1 MTPATMPPLVSILI
15 PCHNAARWVSE
26 TLDSALAQTWPRTEV
41 IVVDDGSRDDSAAII
56 ARYADRGVKLIP
68 QPNRGAGAARNA
80 ALAAAKGDF
89 VQFLDADDLIAP
101 DKIALQMQ
109 RLITASPRHIA
120 SGEWARFTDD
130 PAKAGF
136 VPEPSWRDLSGLEF
150 QLLHYE
156 SGWMMQ
162 PAAWLC
168 PRALLDEAGPWDETL
183 SLNDDGEYFSRVMLA
198 SAGILFCP
206 GSRTYYRSGVAGSLS
221 RRVDP
226 AALRSLWKS
235 NELNCDR
242 LLAAAGRSPRA
253 KNAAANGW
261 QRIAFL
267 VYPALPALADE
278 AEARMRALGGTTCP
292 MPVGPTVRRLA
303 RVTGW
308 RLARRIHDRMLHRAK
323 KS

>member
-1 MTPATMPPLVSILI
+1 MIMPPLVSILI
-15 PCHNAARWVSE
+15 PCHNAGRWVAA
-26 TLDSALAQTWPRTEV
+26 TLDSALAQTWARTEI
-41 IVVDDGSRDDSAAII
+41 IVVDDGSCDDSADVV
-56 ARYADRGVKLIP
+56 ARYAGRGVKLIT
-68 QPNRGAGAARNA
+68 QPNRGASAARNA

-89 VQFLDADDLIAP
+89 IQFLDADDLIAP

-109 RLITASPRHIA
+109 RLISASLLHMA

-130 PAKAGF
+130 PAKAEFAG
-136 VPEPSWRDLSGLEF
+136 EPTWRDLSGLEF

-156 SGWMMQ
+156 AGWMMQ

-183 SLNDDGEYFSRVMLA
+183 SLNDDGEYFNRVMLA

-221 RRVDP
+221 RRVD
-226 AALRSLWKS
+226 AVSLRSLWKS

-242 LLAAAGRSPRA
+242 LLAAAGRSSRA

-267 VYPALPALADE
+267 VYPALPALADA
-278 AEARMRALGGTTCP
+278 AEVRMRALGGTTFP
-292 MPVGPTVRRLA
+292 MPVGPTFRRLA

-308 RLARRIHDRMLHRAK
+308 RLAKRIHDLTLRPSTK
-323 KS
+323 T